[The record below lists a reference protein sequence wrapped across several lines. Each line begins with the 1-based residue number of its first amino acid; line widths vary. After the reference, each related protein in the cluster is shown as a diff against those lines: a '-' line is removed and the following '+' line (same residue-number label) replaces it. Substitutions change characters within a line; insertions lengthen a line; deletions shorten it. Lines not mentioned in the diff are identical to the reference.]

1 MVDPAKLF
9 ERLAAL
15 PLERWQG
22 TAFRH
27 MFGSY
32 PPDRENTSGAR
43 WNPPG
48 VAAIYASLSRAGV
61 LAEAEHQIVVQPIPT
76 RARRNLYELHI
87 VLNGVFDLTDL
98 RLLAEF
104 GVDEDGLGADDML
117 ACREVGAAAASLA
130 CDGILVP
137 SARTEATNLVI
148 FAANLGPE
156 ARFDVRRREEL
167 AGH

>member
-1 MVDPAKLF
+1 MADPAKLL

-43 WNPPG
+43 WNPAG
-48 VAAIYASLSRAGV
+48 VAAIYASLSRAGA
-61 LAEAEHQIVVQPIPT
+61 LAEAEHQIAVQPIPP
-76 RARRNLYELHI
+76 RAARSLYELE
-87 VLNGVFDLTDL
+87 VALGGVFDLTDL
-98 RLLAEF
+98 ALLAEL

-117 ACREVGAAAASLA
+117 ACREVGAAAASLD

-148 FAANLGPE
+148 FAANLGAE

-167 AGH
+167 GGD